1 MSINKKKLSKLKNL
15 ISEIKIDIL
24 NISFIKKAHHIGSIF
39 SCIDILVVLYFEI
52 MNDVKKLKTS
62 LSRDYFLLSKGH
74 AALGL
79 YTVLSKKKF
88 FSKEFLINNYLSNG
102 GKLGGHPDTNHK
114 LGIDFSS
121 GSLGHSLSVGIGIAI
136 AKKDNNRTGRVYV
149 LVGDGELNEGMIW
162 EAIMFASS
170 KKLKNITLIV
180 DYNNLQGIGYSNSII
195 TLDSLEDKFVAF
207 GWVVSNI
214 NGHNIKNIINC
225 FNKNYSKPHVII
237 AKTIKGNGLKT
248 YENKINSHYFTIKNK
263 SELEKF
269 TKEIK

>member
-1 MSINKKKLSKLKNL
+1 MSIHKKKLSKLKN
-15 ISEIKIDIL
+15 IITEIKIDIL

-39 SCIDILVVLYFEI
+39 SCIDILVVLFFEI
-52 MNDVKKLKTS
+52 LNNKIKLKTS

-79 YTVLSKKKF
+79 YAVLSKKKF
-88 FSKEFLINNYLSNG
+88 FSKKFLIKNYLSNG

-121 GSLGHSLSVGIGIAI
+121 GSLGHCLSVGVGIAI
-136 AKKDNNRTGRVYV
+136 AKKNDKKAGRVYV

-170 KKLKNITLIV
+170 KKLTNITLIV
-180 DYNNLQGIGYSNSII
+180 DYNNLQGLDYSNSII
-195 TLDSLEDKFVAF
+195 TLNSLENKFIAF
-207 GWVVSNI
+207 GWLVSSI
-214 NGHNIKNIINC
+214 NGHNIKDIVNS
-225 FNKNYSKPHVII
+225 FNKNYNRPHVII
-237 AKTIKGNGLKT
+237 ANTIKGNGLKT
-248 YENKINSHYFTIKNK
+248 YENKISSHYFTIKNK
-263 SELEKF
+263 KELEKF